1 MNILFVCT
9 GNTCRSPMAEALLK
23 NRTGNVT
30 VQSAGVFAGNGMP
43 ISDGAKQVLKKQGI
57 DFDHQSQPV
66 TPELLEWADLV
77 LTMSEQHKQSLAM
90 QYDQWQD
97 KYFTLKEYAAKD
109 KSSDWEDLKQA
120 YTEIEE
126 KRIQFIN
133 KYRNDYDEETMQEK
147 LFEALKDDL
156 EEIRKMESNLP
167 SFDISDP
174 FGGNETIYHETMKE
188 IEKNVV
194 LLLEVLEKN
203 QNDDK

>member
-23 NRTGNVT
+23 NKTGSVT
-30 VQSAGVFAGNGMP
+30 VQSAGIFAGKGMP

-57 DFDHQSQPV
+57 EIDHQSQPV
-66 TPELLEWADLV
+66 TTDLLEWADLV

-109 KSSDWEDLKQA
+109 QASDWEDLKQA

-133 KYRNDYDEETMQEK
+133 KYRDDYDEETMQKK
-147 LFEALKDDL
+147 LYEALKDDL
-156 EEIRKMESNLP
+156 EEIHEMENNLP

-174 FGGNETIYHETMKE
+174 FGGNETIYQETMKE

-194 LLLEVLEKN
+194 LLLEKLEEN
-203 QNDDK
+203 PTDDK